1 MGNNARLF
9 GSCGSVGKIAQATV
23 QQLNSLRNCRT
34 GFDMD
39 VIFVTPWGALA
50 APVIEGYKPAR
61 FHAASAFS

>member
-23 QQLNSLRNCRT
+23 QQLNSLRNCRN

-39 VIFVTPWGALA
+39 VIFVTPWGALF
-50 APVIEGYKPAR
+50 PRLLGR
-61 FHAASAFS
+61 